1 LHLTVKSRSK
11 KVTDECFGQIMCRME
26 FSMAAVRKIFHDHV
40 QEAKSVNRGMWE
52 PAEITEKIAR
62 RFGAKSNVVQQLM
75 VLL

>member
-1 LHLTVKSRSK
+1 
-11 KVTDECFGQIMCRME
+11 ME